1 MKKNKKKKKKKKKK
15 GRKKERAPRWR
26 RCTWKDKTWG
36 LGHGDMWYRI
46 PESLTIEVPPA
57 SHLLVFSNVEAL

>member
-1 MKKNKKKKKKKKKK
+1 MGVMHMEGKARGN
-15 GRKKERAPRWR
+15 
-26 RCTWKDKTWG
+26 
-36 LGHGDMWYRI
+36 GDMWYRI